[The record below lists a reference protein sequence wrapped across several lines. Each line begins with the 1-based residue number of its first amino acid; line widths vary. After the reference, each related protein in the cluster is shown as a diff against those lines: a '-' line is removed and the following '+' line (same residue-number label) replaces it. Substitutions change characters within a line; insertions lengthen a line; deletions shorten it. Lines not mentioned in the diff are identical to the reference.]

1 MEFDQLV
8 VELEAARLERLVYCR
23 CDGPLEL
30 WCYTTK
36 AIYERAWRPIVRAAR
51 GLVINRSLREV
62 VATPFPK
69 FFNLGETDALVP
81 DEPFEVFEKVD
92 GSLIIIFHDGHRWRA
107 ATKGSLDS
115 EQVFW
120 AEKQLAA
127 VDLAALQ
134 PGTTYLAEAVYPE
147 NRIVIE
153 YDHSGLVLLG
163 AYDLAGTELETA
175 RIHALANHLGWRAA
189 RTEAVTKLT
198 DLMPRTNE
206 LPHDQE
212 GFVLRFYSGERL
224 KLKGAAYRRL
234 HAAIA
239 KVTPLG
245 LWDVMAAGGDLEKMR
260 METPEEYWWDFDEIR
275 TLLERRLENLL
286 SEIARSAAEVAHLS
300 DKDVGL
306 KLKEMPPATAP
317 YIFKFRQ
324 DPDLLKDARI
334 RQRLLKDI
342 RPIANQLEGYQPSY
356 AIQRAVADE

>member
-189 RTEAVTKLT
+189 RT
-198 DLMPRTNE
+198 
-206 LPHDQE
+206 
-212 GFVLRFYSGERL
+212 VLRFYSGERL

-306 KLKEMPPATAP
+306 KLKEMPRATAP